1 MTQHNASLAGEDSST
16 VGIRSILV
24 QMFVRH
30 GFLGLLAFAWGFM
43 LGGAVLMTAVTY
55 GLAFTGFSHYM
66 VTIYQLIV
74 LTMLLPVAWG
84 VMEQEYRHRGVRN
97 VKGFGSAFVVALF
110 FGCVMPVAIG
120 VGAFVTWRD
129 LYRAK
134 TTTGGKRTLYTPP
147 DASPSVSYDRFT
159 PRRERRGT
167 MGFMQN
173 LQDLVDRS
181 FIRLAH

>member
-1 MTQHNASLAGEDSST
+1 M
-16 VGIRSILV
+16 GIRSILTH
-24 QMFVRH
+24 MFARR

-43 LGGAVLMTAVTY
+43 LGGAVLMSAVTY
-55 GLAFTGFSHYM
+55 GLAFAGLSHHA

-84 VMEQEYRHRGVRN
+84 VMEQEYRYRGVSSA
-97 VKGFGSAFVVALF
+97 KSFGSAFVVALF

-129 LYRAK
+129 LYRSQTAIQEK
-134 TTTGGKRTLYTPP
+134 LPLHMPP
-147 DASPSVSYDRFT
+147 NIGPSEGYNRFT
-159 PRRERRGT
+159 IRPEQRGT
-167 MGFMQN
+167 IGFMQN